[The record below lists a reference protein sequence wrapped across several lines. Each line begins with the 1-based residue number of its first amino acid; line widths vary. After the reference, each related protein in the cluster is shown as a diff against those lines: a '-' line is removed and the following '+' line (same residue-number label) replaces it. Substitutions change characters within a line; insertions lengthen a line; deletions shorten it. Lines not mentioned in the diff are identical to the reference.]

1 MKLIRVL
8 SFFLIGISACTTAL
22 FVSSLRPTT
31 AAAFAFFALWL
42 ITPHLAMSAGI
53 LLLQQKG
60 TALISWCV
68 AAIIVSIGG
77 VVFLTDAIFLQPDA
91 QGAIAVLV
99 APLFQGVAFAV
110 MLPLISWVRSTV
122 RA

>member
-1 MKLIRVL
+1 MKLIRAL

-31 AAAFAFFALWL
+31 ATAFAVFALWL

-77 VVFLTDAIFLQPDA
+77 IVFLTDVIFLQPDA

>member
-1 MKLIRVL
+1 MKLISAL

-31 AAAFAFFALWL
+31 AAAFAVFTLWL

-68 AAIIVSIGG
+68 VAIIVSIGG
-77 VVFLTDAIFLQPDA
+77 VVFLTDVIFLQPDA